1 MSSRD
6 IYDIDHVTTDEEVND
21 YDTEV
26 FSVEDS
32 DLDLSDHDGTN
43 NYHEML

>member
-6 IYDIDHVTTDEEVND
+6 ICDIDHVTADEKVND

-26 FSVEDS
+26 VSEKDS
-32 DLDLSDHDGTN
+32 DLDLSDHDGTKS
-43 NYHEML
+43 YCEML